1 MKKIVLSV
9 LLVALAMTLFAQG
22 STESVSAYEVS
33 NVSEPKYVFMFIGD
47 GMSSPQI
54 NAAQVFNGNN
64 VPGQIELKPLTFTQF
79 PVVGIQYTQDATSFC
94 PDSASTATSLSSG
107 FNRI

>member
-33 NVSEPKYVFMFIGD
+33 KVSEPKYVFMFIFSSSEINLAD
-47 GMSSPQI
+47 GS
-54 NAAQVFNGNN
+54 ARHYAQQADQ
-64 VPGQIELKPLTFTQF
+64 PC
-79 PVVGIQYTQDATSFC
+79 SF
-94 PDSASTATSLSSG
+94 AY
-107 FNRI
+107 RH